1 MKTLTRMEK
10 FYGARIYFSANNV
23 KSMITLHFQV
33 EILAPFQLALPLV
46 ARRQITLHQGRYP
59 IHQK

>member
-1 MKTLTRMEK
+1 
-10 FYGARIYFSANNV
+10 
-23 KSMITLHFQV
+23 MITLHFQV